1 MSTSSSDLRF
11 EATLYVYR
19 DGTCVVTG
27 DTIRGLVIEADTFDQ
42 MHSELCRLVPLLL
55 RSNHGLSDEE
65 IPRSVLDVTMR
76 KAPEEEVSE
85 SLEHTAL
92 LPMIQWQDR
101 LQDSWLVAA

>member
-55 RSNHGLSDEE
+55 RSNHGLTDED
-65 IPRSVLDVTMR
+65 ISRSILGMTMR
-76 KAPEEEVSE
+76 KVPEEDVSE
-85 SLEHTAL
+85 SLAHATQP
-92 LPMIQWQDR
+92 PMIQWQDR